1 MTLSLKEP
9 LGVKRGVPKSLLA
22 AIMLLL
28 FTAGVV
34 IGYAWAMKSAKC
46 QTKYCI
52 QWDSKTHNFVR
63 VTK

>member
-9 LGVKRGVPKSLLA
+9 LDVKRGVPKSLIM
-22 AIMLLL
+22 AIMLIL
-28 FTAGVV
+28 FVAGIV
-34 IGYAWAMKSAKC
+34 IGYTWAAKSAKC

>member
-28 FTAGVV
+28 FTAE
-34 IGYAWAMKSAKC
+34 IGRA
-46 QTKYCI
+46 
-52 QWDSKTHNFVR
+52 HV
-63 VTK
+63 